1 MLHADATV
9 GSDQYKLQAQHSC
22 SVPDSIEPSLEALN
36 SKELSKITG
45 ATSGPDE
52 PETMSSPENLKS
64 PQRLKKAGIDAPTS
78 LLSP

>member
-9 GSDQYKLQAQHSC
+9 GYDQYKLPAQPSC
-22 SVPDSIEPSLEALN
+22 TVTDYTEPSLEALN

-45 ATSGPDE
+45 AISGPDE

-64 PQRLKKAGIDAPTS
+64 PQRLKKAGNDAST
-78 LLSP
+78 LLTP